1 MNPRD
6 LHDQGEYCKDVFGH
20 CEPDKLTEESVSSLG
35 HVNLSLS
42 TRSRKSSL
50 CSSLTDISE
59 KESDDKPMAAV
70 KSTVDSVNS
79 EKLATNTSQAE
90 EVLPVQ
96 SQKVSSAT
104 PKEDKGNSMV
114 EDDPM
119 TDPVVGVKLNAVPP
133 LDSQKDGED
142 VPMTDP
148 VEDDPMTD
156 PVVGVKLN
164 AVPPLDSQKNGE
176 DVSMTDPVAG
186 VKLKRPPSSQKDGE
200 DDAMNG
206 VVLNEPS
213 SDVAKDGD
221 DGGVRIV
228 GRSKEQLSKTKDVNC
243 TTGEISKEVPTKTME
258 PTISDS
264 DLAAQLAA
272 CELRRSSRNAVKNK
286 PSLNVSTPPRLLN
299 VKRKPA
305 FKKDEILF
313 IVSVWNNTILLNLII
328 SYSG

>member
-104 PKEDKGNSMV
+104 PKEDKGNSM
-114 EDDPM
+114 
-119 TDPVVGVKLNAVPP
+119 G
-133 LDSQKDGED
+133 
-142 VPMTDP
+142 
-148 VEDDPMTD
+148 EDDPMTD

-213 SDVAKDGD
+213 SDLAKDGD

-286 PSLNVSTPPRLLN
+286 PSLNVSTPP
-299 VKRKPA
+299 
-305 FKKDEILF
+305 D
-313 IVSVWNNTILLNLII
+313 
-328 SYSG
+328 Y